1 MTEREMLEMAAKA
14 AGITIHGWDQY
25 PDGEYADTDPE
36 GKWHPGKS
44 DSDAFRLAVKLGL
57 DITMRSLRNTADPA
71 VWVGPYIHEQASAD
85 PYAATRLAILRAAAQ
100 IGKGMS

>member
-44 DSDAFRLAVKLGL
+44 DSDAFRLAVKLYLYEAVREAHRLVGL
-57 DITMRSLRNTADPA
+57 PGCPDI
-71 VWVGPYIHEQASAD
+71 
-85 PYAATRLAILRAAAQ
+85 YAATRLAILRAAAQ